1 MPAGRSQP
9 ATVRGAVS
17 VRSAAS
23 ITGRIRSVS
32 VTTASR

>member
-1 MPAGRSQP
+1 MPAGSSQP
-9 ATVRGAVS
+9 PIVRGRVN

-23 ITGRIRSVS
+23 MTGRIRSVS